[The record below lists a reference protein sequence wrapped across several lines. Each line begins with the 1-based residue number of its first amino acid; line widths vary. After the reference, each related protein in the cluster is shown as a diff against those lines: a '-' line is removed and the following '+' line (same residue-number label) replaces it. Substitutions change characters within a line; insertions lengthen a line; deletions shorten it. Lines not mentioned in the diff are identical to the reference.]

1 MTERFTIDYVA
12 GFILD
17 TQDVDEYG
25 GETFYDTREDRID
38 DLCTLLNNLHDEVTD
53 LNKANK
59 MLKLQTYC
67 QDQYIKKLELE
78 QKALLEQL
86 ETQNI

>member
-1 MTERFTIDYVA
+1 MTERFTIDYNA
-12 GFILD
+12 KFIID
-17 TQDVDEYG
+17 TQDIDEYG
-25 GETFYDTREDRID
+25 GETFYDTTEDRID
-38 DLCTLLNNLHDEVTD
+38 DLCTLLNNLNDEVTD

-78 QKALLEQL
+78 QKSLLEQL

>member
-12 GFILD
+12 ETIDD
-17 TQDVDEYG
+17 TEDTTPGGGVTYYDCSDE
-25 GETFYDTREDRID
+25 RIE

>member
-1 MTERFTIDYVA
+1 MVRMTERFTIDYVA
-12 GFILD
+12 ETIDD
-17 TQDVDEYG
+17 TEDTTPGGGVTYYDCSDE
-25 GETFYDTREDRID
+25 RIE

-67 QDQYIKKLELE
+67 QDQYIKKLEATISGE
-78 QKALLEQL
+78 K
-86 ETQNI
+86 